1 MHRLIA
7 IIAAIT
13 LAPSGCKPIAQAEVE
28 TKGAEA
34 PFGAYDK
41 SDGESPRSSPH
52 DERYDWSTADMSEY
66 GGAEKFK
73 RSRAIC
79 ADVLHAEPPKTD
91 WPNAE
96 ERKTLE
102 GCNSE
107 KLYYGIGMPADP
119 AKARQ
124 CALMEREAG
133 SGLGRGASDFE
144 SMLNYFWG
152 DGILAIV
159 YANGRGVDRN
169 FDVAIHMACR
179 IDDAPAATDSRIKH
193 LAELRDKSWTGSDF
207 EICDNAT
214 SGFSGTFC
222 ADHSE
227 SLASEAREMKIKA
240 IAAGWTARQ
249 KALFQKSYDLFEEYA
264 EETHGM
270 DCFRGTAQAACAIS
284 GAEFEMERYLRR
296 IENLS
301 RGDLSRP
308 QDLDRVGDFVSP
320 LSVTDDKE
328 WQRFV
333 KETAEIDKATG
344 QEELGWYKEA
354 RKDAIA
360 ARRKFEAA
368 LLAFTRAVYPQYD
381 DHQIRKAFADL

>member
-1 MHRLIA
+1 MRRLTAVTI
-7 IIAAIT
+7 AIT
-13 LAPSGCKPIAQAEVE
+13 LTLSGCKPITQAEAE
-28 TKGAEA
+28 TKDAEA
-34 PFGAYDK
+34 PFASYDK
-41 SDGESPRSSPH
+41 SDDKGPPPAAQ
-52 DERYDWSTADMSEY
+52 DGDYDWSTADMSEY

-79 ADVLHAEPPKTD
+79 ADVLHAEPPKVD
-91 WPNAE
+91 WPNVE
-96 ERKTLE
+96 ERKMLK
-102 GCNSE
+102 GCDSE

-124 CALMEREAG
+124 CALLERDAG

-152 DGILAIV
+152 EGILAIV
-159 YANGRGVDRN
+159 YANGRGANRN
-169 FDVAIHMACR
+169 FDIAIHMACG
-179 IDDAPAATDSRIKH
+179 IDDAPAATDSRINH
-193 LAELRDKSWTGSDF
+193 LAELRDKSWAGSDF

-222 ADHSE
+222 ADHSA
-227 SLASEAREMKIKA
+227 SLASEAREMKVKA
-240 IAAGWTARQ
+240 IAAGWTVRQ

-264 EETHGM
+264 EEAHGM

-284 GAEFEMERYLRR
+284 GTEFEMERYLRR

-308 QDLDRVGDFVSP
+308 QDSDSSGDFISP

-328 WQRFV
+328 WQKFA

-344 QEELGWYKEA
+344 QEELGYYETA
-354 RKDAIA
+354 RKDAVA

-368 LLAFTRAVYPQYD
+368 LLAFTRATYPQYN